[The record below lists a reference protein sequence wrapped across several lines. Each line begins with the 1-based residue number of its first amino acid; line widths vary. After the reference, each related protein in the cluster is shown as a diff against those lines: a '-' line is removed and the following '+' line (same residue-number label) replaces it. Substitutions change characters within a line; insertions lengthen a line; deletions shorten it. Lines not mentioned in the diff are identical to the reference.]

1 MSGENGKLRL
11 QAYLAQSGVASRRA
25 SEKLIAAGRVRI
37 NGKVAAV
44 GQSVMPGDEVE
55 FDGRKIRPEEKFRY
69 ILLNKPPGFLSTMSD
84 DRDRPIAASLL
95 GTAVPERVYN
105 VGRLDQWSSGLL
117 FFTNDGSL
125 AKILIHPSGEVDK
138 EYLVCTDLPIPA
150 GFAEAF
156 IEGIDIEGETHRA
169 LSVDMDD
176 AKTMRVVL
184 VEGRN
189 REIRRVLE
197 HFGLRA
203 MALRR
208 IRLGPLSLGDLAEGS
223 FRELSAAE
231 VESLRAYSAARQG
244 RGRQ

>member
-1 MSGENGKLRL
+1 MSADKEKLRL
-11 QAYLAQSGVASRRA
+11 QVYLAQAGVASRRA
-25 SEKLIAAGRVRI
+25 SEKLIEAGRVRI
-37 NGKVAAV
+37 NGKTAV
-44 GQSVMPGDEVE
+44 IGQSVFPGDEVAL
-55 FDGRKIRPEEKFRY
+55 DGKALKPEERLRY

-84 DRDRPIAASLL
+84 DRDRPIAAALL
-95 GTAVPERVYN
+95 GSAVPERVYN

-117 FFTNDGSL
+117 LFTNDGNL

-138 EYLVCTDLPIPA
+138 EYLVATDLPIPE

-156 IEGIDIEGETHRA
+156 SKGIDLEGEIHRA
-169 LSVDMDD
+169 LSVEVMDQ
-176 AKTMRVVL
+176 KTMKVVL

-203 MALRR
+203 LALSR
-208 IRLGPLSLGDLAEGS
+208 IRLGPLTLGDLAEGA

-231 VESLRAYSAARQG
+231 VDSLIAYSAARQG
-244 RGRQ
+244 RGRA